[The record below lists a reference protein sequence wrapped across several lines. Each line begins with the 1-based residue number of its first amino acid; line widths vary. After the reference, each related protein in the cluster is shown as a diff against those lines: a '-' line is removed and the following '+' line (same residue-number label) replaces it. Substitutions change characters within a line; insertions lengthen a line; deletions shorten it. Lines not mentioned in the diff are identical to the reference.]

1 MLDER
6 HLGPPPVAGRERA
19 REIDIVEGLTLGQ
32 QPRHPDSLLLDPGER
47 RGKDFLA
54 RDPLREIARTAVEE
68 KDARP
73 VVRRQA
79 GNQALQRLQ
88 GGLPRVRREMPDVDE
103 DQEIPGDI
111 RFLVGDS
118 RREVR
123 RPDRTRVDPGEVVD
137 RHRLSAE
144 AHREVLA
151 REVRHGPAVT
161 VGHDDVQVHDADL
174 HLLGEGRRFLR
185 EGGAR

>member
-1 MLDER
+1 M
-6 HLGPPPVAGRERA
+6 
-19 REIDIVEGLTLGQ
+19 
-32 QPRHPDSLLLDPGER
+32 
-47 RGKDFLA
+47 
-54 RDPLREIARTAVEE
+54 
-68 KDARP
+68 
-73 VVRRQA
+73 
-79 GNQALQRLQ
+79 
-88 GGLPRVRREMPDVDE
+88 RREMPDVDE

-111 RFLVGDS
+111 RFLGRRSSCDDLVGDS